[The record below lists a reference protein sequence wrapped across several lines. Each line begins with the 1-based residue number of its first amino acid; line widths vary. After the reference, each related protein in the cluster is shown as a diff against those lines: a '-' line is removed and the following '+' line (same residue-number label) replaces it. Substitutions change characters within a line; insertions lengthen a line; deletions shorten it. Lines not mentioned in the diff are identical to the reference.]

1 MRLFAVGGTL
11 AVTLAFAISGC
22 APTEFAPSGADD
34 GGAYSGSSSTSDTG
48 DVPTAPEA
56 PPIDVPAEP
65 APASF
70 EIGSDFDQSCS
81 VAWPSAPTV
90 TTTSI
95 QLTLSCSGVPS
106 TYPLVIA
113 VYPDPSLSITPS
125 TGQLRVAGTI
135 VDIGTSESGLVF
147 LIVSARSITF

>member
-11 AVTLAFAISGC
+11 AVALAFAISGC

-81 VAWPSAPTV
+81 VA
-90 TTTSI
+90 
-95 QLTLSCSGVPS
+95 
-106 TYPLVIA
+106 
-113 VYPDPSLSITPS
+113 
-125 TGQLRVAGTI
+125 
-135 VDIGTSESGLVF
+135 
-147 LIVSARSITF
+147 